1 MEDNKGSLNIGV
13 AGWLI
18 LRLGFLLLIYNDS
31 RVRSSFALLPVPIIE
46 FFYWEMDDYGLH
58 NEYVVMS
65 VEGLIV
71 AWMFYGIY
79 FYAYKTGPSS
89 A

>member
-1 MEDNKGSLNIGV
+1 MNIGV

-46 FFYWEMDDYGLH
+46 FFLLGNGRLW
-58 NEYVVMS
+58 
-65 VEGLIV
+65 
-71 AWMFYGIY
+71 
-79 FYAYKTGPSS
+79 SS
-89 A
+89 Q